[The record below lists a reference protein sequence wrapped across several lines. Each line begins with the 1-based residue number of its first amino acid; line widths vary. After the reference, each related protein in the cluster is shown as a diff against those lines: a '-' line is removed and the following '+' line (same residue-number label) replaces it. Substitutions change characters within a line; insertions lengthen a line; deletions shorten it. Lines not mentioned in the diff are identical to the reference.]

1 MNGFAMF
8 LGMSLSFGGVGG
20 LLSGIFA
27 HSLRRAMIWAIGFG
41 ILETVLLLLV
51 SATSRF
57 APGFIL
63 IAIFWCLV
71 GWFAVGRF
79 FARRRASRA
88 ANVEATM
95 NK

>member
-1 MNGFAMF
+1 MNGLAMF

-27 HSLRRAMIWAIGFG
+27 RSFRRAMIWAVGFG
-41 ILETVLLLLV
+41 ILETVLLLMT

-63 IAIFWCLV
+63 IAVVWGLV

-79 FARRRASRA
+79 SARRRASKA
-88 ANVEATM
+88 AAIEATA
-95 NK
+95 K